1 MRYIYVCLTS
11 LITACPPS
19 LSSSSKAPPAGPR
32 PPSPGSCVRTAGA
45 IVDSA
50 SSPVDV
56 SPAKNWVALAK
67 LPSQAYRARHACLGA
82 SSSVVASHRSTS
94 GHDIHPL
101 PAPSKRLGI
110 ADHPRLYMPTVHL
123 ITSSCQYN
131 NINTHV
137 RGRGPVYSVTTPILY
152 SIGWSIVIKCPRQ
165 GRIVLWGMY
174 SIMLCVCKM
183 ELYYYTMG
191 PRIVQSL

>member
-1 MRYIYVCLTS
+1 MN
-11 LITACPPS
+11 
-19 LSSSSKAPPAGPR
+19 
-32 PPSPGSCVRTAGA
+32 A
-45 IVDSA
+45 ISA
-50 SSPVDV
+50 SWQRVV
-56 SPAKNWVALAK
+56 
-67 LPSQAYRARHACLGA
+67 PSRFFSVKDAGGKERTRGA
-82 SSSVVASHRSTS
+82 
-94 GHDIHPL
+94 
-101 PAPSKRLGI
+101 
-110 ADHPRLYMPTVHL
+110 
-123 ITSSCQYN
+123 TSSCQYN

-191 PRIVQSL
+191 PRIVQLL